1 MALSAFCAPS
11 LQGKTFKPSVFH
23 LGRFGVMMA
32 VITFIWN
39 GFAFAVLCAPQYGN
53 SSINADAGLF
63 NYAIVIMAGVTVIG
77 LEQWWRKSSRVW
89 FHNIKDI
96 DNRRDQTFRFTQGW
110 SKQHAPLHARGSKL
124 RQLTILR
131 VSTSQ

>member
-1 MALSAFCAPS
+1 
-11 LQGKTFKPSVFH
+11 
-23 LGRFGVMMA
+23 MA
-32 VITFIWN
+32 VVTFLWN

-77 LEQWWRKSSRVW
+77 LEEWWRKSSRVW

-96 DNRRDQTFRFTQGW
+96 DTTPEVEVHREEFR
-110 SKQHAPLHARGSKL
+110 
-124 RQLTILR
+124 LT
-131 VSTSQ
+131 SP